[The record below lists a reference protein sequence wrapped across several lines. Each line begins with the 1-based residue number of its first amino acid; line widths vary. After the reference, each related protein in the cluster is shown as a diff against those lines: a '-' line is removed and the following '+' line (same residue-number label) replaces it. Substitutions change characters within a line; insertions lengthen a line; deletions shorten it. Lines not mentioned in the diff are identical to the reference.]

1 MVLFFHVW
9 SFKILLAKTCFD
21 MTQKTSQEHSMES
34 GEDMVMSHVQLIKM
48 LNLERDLNKD
58 RKQTKGK
65 VEE

>member
-1 MVLFFHVW
+1 
-9 SFKILLAKTCFD
+9 
-21 MTQKTSQEHSMES
+21 MTQKISQEHSMES
-34 GEDMVMSHVQLIKM
+34 GEDMVMSDVQLIKM